1 MRKIKFLLTFA
12 IFFLLN
18 SLMII
23 QVYAGKPKLYMN
35 YYSVQVVTKNNTKLV
50 QITAYFSLKGMKES
64 SFKAVVCCDV
74 RRDKSEIVHK
84 RKADGTIDYQD
95 YYNQSKTNFYDYSSE
110 KFRVKS
116 KNADYKLELSKPI
129 DQINLF
135 PGLNVCGFNFHI
147 ESSSGEKIYS
157 TVNKKHKKPYQS
169 LSLWGPK
176 IKVNG
181 VDLKQNVN
189 KNGKVGL
196 EVTLKYDAI
205 GLSGENVMEEIY
217 LFDDNNHN
225 ISATDKSYSLL
236 GLVGSEK
243 TTYMDNDGLRITST
257 FFLPNS
263 ALNPYPGEHKYQIA
277 AIVYRQK
284 NMEIKDIK
292 GSSYFYYNKGSKYTT
307 SSPDPVLNP
316 KPKTDFK
323 DDGSSSSFIKVA
335 GVIAGLAAIAF
346 DVMSN
351 SDNSSKS
358 NASAS
363 TSSSSKSGTLNGHV
377 WIDLGLPSGTCWAT
391 CNVGATSP
399 YQYGNYYA
407 WGECWPKSKADDYS
421 EDNYRYYKDKGNEF
435 VVTKYNNSDRRTK
448 LNDATEDVACALWG
462 GDCSWVTP
470 TRAQFQ
476 ELIDYCD
483 WTWTTVN
490 NINGYKIKSR
500 KNGKEIFLAAGGQK
514 SAYSSFDVL
523 EGNSGYYMTCERDIN
538 SNMEFM
544 YALAF
549 NSSHH
554 KIYNDERRS
563 SGYLV
568 RPVCRP
574 NR

>member
-18 SLMII
+18 SLMIT

-35 YYSVQVVTKNNTKLV
+35 NYSVQVVTKDNTKLV

-74 RRDKSEIVHK
+74 RRDKSEIVRK
-84 RKADGTIDYQD
+84 IKADRTTDHVDYYEQSKRD
-95 YYNQSKTNFYDYSSE
+95 YYNFSSKTY
-110 KFRVKS
+110 RVKS
-116 KNADYKLELSKPI
+116 KNADYKLELLVPI
-129 DQINLF
+129 NQMNLF
-135 PGLNVCGFNFHI
+135 PGMNVCGVNFHL
-147 ESSSGEKIYS
+147 ESSSGIKIYS
-157 TVNKKHKKPYQS
+157 IVNKKHKSPYQS
-169 LSLWGPK
+169 VTLWGPK
-176 IKVNG
+176 IKINA
-181 VDLKQNVN
+181 VDLKQNVTR
-189 KNGKVGL
+189 NGKVGL
-196 EVTLKYDAI
+196 EVTINYDAI
-205 GLSGENVMEEIY
+205 GLLGENVVEQIY
-217 LFDDNNHN
+217 LFDDDGFN
-225 ISATDKSYSLL
+225 ISATDKSYSLN

-243 TTYMDNDGLRITST
+243 EEYMNRDKLTNTSIY
-257 FFLPNS
+257 FLPNS
-263 ALNPYPGEHKYQIA
+263 ALNPSPDERKYHIA

-284 NMEIKDIK
+284 NMDIKDIK
-292 GSSYFYYNKGSKYTT
+292 GSSYFYYKKGNKHTT
-307 SSPDPVLNP
+307 NSPEVVLTH
-316 KPKTDFK
+316 KPKTDYE
-323 DDGSSSSFIKVA
+323 DDDSSSSFFKVA
-335 GVIAGLAAIAF
+335 GIIVGLAAIAV
-346 DVMSN
+346 DAMSN

-358 NASAS
+358 SASSS
-363 TSSSSKSGTLNGHV
+363 TSSSSKSGSLNGHV

-421 EDNYRYYKDKGNEF
+421 EDNYRYYKEKNGYF
-435 VVTKYNNSDRRTK
+435 VVTKYNNNDRRTK

-462 GDCSWVTP
+462 GDCSWVMP

-500 KNGKEIFLAAGGQK
+500 KNGKEIFLAAGGEK

-523 EGNSGYYMTCERDIN
+523 EGRSGYYMTSERDIN
-538 SNMEFM
+538 SNVKFI
-544 YALAF
+544 YALVF
-549 NSSHH
+549 DSGHH

-563 SGYLV
+563 NGYLV
-568 RPVCRP
+568 RPVCKP
-574 NR
+574 NH